1 MYEVL
6 TSTIIGSIAEHKS
19 VDPSDLDIV
28 VADYIDLAAVEKLA
42 SHDNSTWS
50 LQFELPNNTVT
61 VHSDGRILVD
71 DQVRQNWISD

>member
-6 TSTIIGSIAEHKS
+6 TSTLIESIAEHKN

-28 VADYIDLAAVEKLA
+28 IADYVDLAAVEKLGRR
-42 SHDNSTWS
+42 DNSTWR
-50 LQFELPNNTVT
+50 LQFELPDHSVA

-71 DQVRQNWISD
+71 DQIQQNWKSD

>member
-6 TSTIIGSIAEHKS
+6 TSTLIRSIAEHKR
-19 VDPSDLDIV
+19 VDLSDPDIV
-28 VADYIDLAAVEKLA
+28 VADYIHLPAVEKLA

-50 LQFELPNNTVT
+50 LQFELPDTTVT
-61 VHSDGRILVD
+61 VHSDGRTLVD